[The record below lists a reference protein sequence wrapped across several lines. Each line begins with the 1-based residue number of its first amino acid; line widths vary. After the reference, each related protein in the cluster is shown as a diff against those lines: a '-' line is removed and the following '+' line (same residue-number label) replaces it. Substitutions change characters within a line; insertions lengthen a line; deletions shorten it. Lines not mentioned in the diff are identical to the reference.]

1 MKNKSRNGI
10 GVATERNQW
19 HFLIHFSFD
28 ESIWS
33 LRREED
39 AVEDKEYPFTIA
51 STFMSYE

>member
-10 GVATERNQW
+10 GFATERNQW

-39 AVEDKEYPFTIA
+39 AVEDKE
-51 STFMSYE
+51 